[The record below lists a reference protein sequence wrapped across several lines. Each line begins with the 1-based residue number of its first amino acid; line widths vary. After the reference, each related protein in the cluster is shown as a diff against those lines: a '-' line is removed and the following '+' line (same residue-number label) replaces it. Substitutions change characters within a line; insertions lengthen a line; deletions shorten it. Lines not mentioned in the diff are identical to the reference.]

1 MIAELKHIHSPDVD
15 DLSTWTPE
23 GGSFSILLQVIA
35 GPAGS
40 PGEESFDVTLC
51 TPAWIETILKSEKI
65 IMGRHLLIVMEFD
78 YDRIYSFI
86 SKYVS
91 SSSGN
96 NWSEIASKLARLGH
110 WEFEDYNS

>member
-1 MIAELKHIHSPDVD
+1 MIAELKRLHSPDVD
-15 DLSTWTPE
+15 DLPSWVPGDE
-23 GGSFSILLQVIA
+23 NFSILLQVIA

-51 TPAWIETILKSEKI
+51 TPAWIKAVLESEKV
-65 IMGRHLLIVMEFD
+65 IMGRHLLIVSDFD

-91 SSSGN
+91 SCSGH
-96 NWSEIASKLARLGH
+96 NWSDLASKLGRLGH
-110 WEFEDYNS
+110 WEFEDYNA